1 MKTDKKV
8 SLTIQMKTG
17 YMFNFLYWHSYHG
30 IQGIIN
36 YGISAVAVIL
46 LLCNFMEDS
55 ETVRFWLIIL
65 ALLFTV
71 LNPALLYYKAVRQ
84 VTMTPMFK
92 KPFTYSFDEQG
103 FTVKQ
108 DGATARASWSDV
120 LLIRETGK
128 IIALYM
134 GASNATILPK
144 DQCKENLAELKEFI
158 RKGAP
163 EAAKNLKQT
172 GDNVCQNK

>member
-1 MKTDKKV
+1 MKTGKKV

-36 YGISAVAVIL
+36 YGISAVALVL
-46 LLCNFMEDS
+46 LLCNFMGDS
-55 ETVRFWLIIL
+55 ETVRFWLILL

-71 LNPALLYYKAVRQ
+71 LNPVLLFYKAARQ
-84 VTMTPMFK
+84 VAMTPMFK
-92 KPFTYSFDEQG
+92 KPFSYTFDEEG
-103 FTVKQ
+103 FTVEQ
-108 DGATARASWSDV
+108 DGASARASWSDV

-144 DQCKENLAELKEFI
+144 DQCKEALTELKEFI
-158 RKGAP
+158 RKAAP
-163 EAAKNLKQT
+163 EAAKNLK
-172 GDNVCQNK
+172 